1 MSIFRKLHPAPVSAG
16 TLAIAT
22 AAAFFAPPV
31 MAAHREPAAAAALD
45 TAIAR
50 MGGPETLARIDRV
63 RFEMMTLWQRMTFD
77 TRPTD
82 LISTYELHSDL
93 RNYALVAWRN
103 TRRFVSG
110 PQMQEMT
117 DIVQRTR
124 ASGASRRNP
133 MARRRRGRR
142 STSPT
147 STSGRKSSRSLQ
159 SGCCSPPTPRA
170 ISARSPTRRSL
181 DSPMRA

>member
-1 MSIFRKLHPAPVSAG
+1 MSIIRKLHRPPLSAG

-22 AAAFFAPPV
+22 AAAFIVPPET
-31 MAAHREPAAAAALD
+31 AAHREPAAAAALD

-50 MGGPETLARIDRV
+50 MGGQENLTRIERV

-103 TRRFVSG
+103 TRRFVNG

-117 DIVQRTR
+117 DIVLKDV
-124 ASGASRRNP
+124 GIRRF
-133 MARRRRGRR
+133 
-142 STSPT
+142 
-147 STSGRKSSRSLQ
+147 
-159 SGCCSPPTPRA
+159 PPTRFP
-170 ISARSPTRRSL
+170 S
-181 DSPMRA
+181 